1 MKSLLE
7 RQIRKYLTWLTAEEF
22 KKLEWFL
29 LAVDEAYEYSES
41 DRRLMEHS
49 LDISSKELMWINE
62 SLRKSASEKQHVL
75 DTLLTSVNSLE
86 KVKNQ
91 NVHFHEISVE
101 NIAAYLKKLVEENL
115 ISQERLEI
123 LSKAINTSNVSVIV
137 WEKKINENVKRIKY
151 VSKNIEKIFGY
162 SHEDFVTGKIQFE
175 DFVLPEDKAHFNH
188 VHQTLEEERKIELL
202 EYRVRAADGKIIW
215 VNEQAIFMLKN
226 NGEIIEHEGII
237 VDITALKEK
246 QQLIVNNEKYL
257 SNIVDSIWEGICVID
272 QDRNIQLINFTA
284 ISMLGLSLSK
294 WQWRRYDDLLN
305 FYQIS
310 TMNRYKDFVKESF
323 EGESKVDIIFD
334 DIAIKTPNNFIPV
347 SVVVSN
353 FNIEGTDKEGC
364 IVVFRDKIKEKEV
377 EDMKNEFISIASHEL
392 RTPMTVINGFSEMLL
407 EEKLWTLNEN
417 QKRYLSR
424 IQTNTVQLISMVND
438 MLTLSKLESSKMD
451 IQLWDFDIAEV
462 IGEVVTE
469 VGVIAKQKNI
479 TLSIEA
485 NSAIVFSDKSKV
497 WQVLVNLLANA
508 CKFTP
513 KDGSVK
519 VVQTFT
525 STECTISIQDTG
537 IGIKESDI
545 PKLFSKFYQAQQH
558 LQSRQQGTGLGLS
571 ICKLILSHLQ
581 GKIWVKS
588 EVGKGSEFSFSIPLK
603 YVEEK
608 QEIK

>member
-29 LAVDEAYEYSES
+29 LAVDEAYDYSES

-62 SLRKSASEKQHVL
+62 ALRNNAEEKQKIL
-75 DTLLTSVNSLE
+75 DTLVESINSLE
-86 KVKNQ
+86 KLRNQDTHFQQIDMKNL
-91 NVHFHEISVE
+91 SS
-101 NIAAYLKKLVEENL
+101 YLKKLIDESIENQQK
-115 ISQERLEI
+115 ISSSER
-123 LSKAINTSNVSVIV
+123 
-137 WEKKINENVKRIKY
+137 
-151 VSKNIEKIFGY
+151 
-162 SHEDFVTGKIQFE
+162 
-175 DFVLPEDKAHFNH
+175 
-188 VHQTLEEERKIELL
+188 
-202 EYRVRAADGKIIW
+202 
-215 VNEQAIFMLKN
+215 
-226 NGEIIEHEGII
+226 
-237 VDITALKEK
+237 
-246 QQLIVNNEKYL
+246 YL
-257 SNIVDSIWEGICVID
+257 STIVDSIWEGICVVD
-272 QDRNIQLINFTA
+272 ENMNIQLINQTA
-284 ISMLGLSLSK
+284 VSMLGLSLSK
-294 WQWRRYDDLLN
+294 WQWKRYDDVLN

-310 TMNRYKDFVKESF
+310 TMNRYKDFIKECL
-323 EGESKVDIIFD
+323 EWVSKVDIIFD
-334 DIAIKTPNNFIPV
+334 DIGVKTPNNLIPV
-347 SVVVSN
+347 SVVVSA
-353 FNIEGTDKEGC
+353 FRQQGSAKDGC
-364 IVVFRDKIKEKEV
+364 IIVFRDKTKEKEI

-407 EEKLWTLNEN
+407 EEKLWPLNEN

-424 IQTNTVQLISMVND
+424 IQTNTIQLINMVND

-451 IQLWDFDIAEV
+451 IQLWEFDIAEV
-462 IGEVVTE
+462 INEVATE
-469 VGVIAKQKNI
+469 VWVIAKDKNI
-479 TLSIEA
+479 TLSVEVQ
-485 NSAIVFSDKSKV
+485 SAIVFSDKSKIG
-497 WQVLVNLLANA
+497 QVLVNLIANA

-513 KDGSVK
+513 RDGSIK
-519 VVQTFT
+519 VVQTISLT
-525 STECTISIQDTG
+525 DCTISIQDTG